1 MRLLHG
7 PTAFT
12 AFPVITLITLI
23 TGLCTSA
30 CAGAGVRPKTAHDL
44 SPSSLYPLGAGY
56 AWSYDVDTGD
66 AQPTLAVARV
76 VELQNGNATVA
87 TGADS
92 VLRYSVR
99 SDGIARADDSGYL
112 LKAPIGPGASWTSGQ
127 GASAQVTQLH
137 VTLDTPAGKLTDCV
151 VVDEHNAGSGQH
163 ITTTYCPGV
172 GPAQVISEMEVR
184 GQTLRVVARLRG
196 YTVDT
201 TSAAQ

>member
-1 MRLLHG
+1 MRRPSHG
-7 PTAFT
+7 PTALP
-12 AFPVITLITLI
+12 AAAVVALITA
-23 TGLCTSA
+23 LCAGA
-30 CAGAGVRPKTAHDL
+30 CAGAGVHPKSAHDL

-76 VELQNGNATVA
+76 VQVQNGNVTVA

-112 LKAPIGPGASWTSGQ
+112 LKAPIGPGATWTSGQ
-127 GASAQVTQLH
+127 GALAQVTQLH

-151 VVDEHNAGSGQH
+151 AVDEHNAATGQH

-172 GPAQVISEMEVR
+172 GPAQVVSEMEVR

-201 TSAAQ
+201 TSSAP